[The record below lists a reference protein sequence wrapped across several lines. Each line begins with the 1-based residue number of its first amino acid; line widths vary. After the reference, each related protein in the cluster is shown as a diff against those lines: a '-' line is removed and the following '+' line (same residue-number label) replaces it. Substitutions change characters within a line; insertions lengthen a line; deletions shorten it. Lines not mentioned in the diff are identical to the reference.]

1 LKKIKKVIMALIDKI
16 INKGSQPLVVDS
28 SNTLID
34 FNLKEVEFLLSLIKD
49 STFKGADVEAVYN
62 TVLKLQQ
69 SYLEYKK

>member
-1 LKKIKKVIMALIDKI
+1 MGLIDKI
-16 INKGSQPLVVDS
+16 ANKGSQPSTVDS

>member
-1 LKKIKKVIMALIDKI
+1 MALIDKI

>member
-1 LKKIKKVIMALIDKI
+1 MGLIDKI
-16 INKGSQPLVVDS
+16 ANKGSQPIPVDS

-34 FNLKEVEFLLSLIKD
+34 FNLKEVEFLLSLIKE
-49 STFKGADVEAVYN
+49 STFKGVDVEAVYN

>member
-1 LKKIKKVIMALIDKI
+1 MGL
-16 INKGSQPLVVDS
+16 INKISNSGSQPIKVDS

-49 STFKGADVEAVYN
+49 STFKGSDVESVYN

-69 SYLEYKK
+69 SYLSYKK